1 MDIPH
6 AGGDGATCNNAAM
19 KFGLA
24 FANTGPFVAP
34 DAAAALG
41 RAAEAG
47 GIDSLWTV
55 EHVIVPKEY
64 ESAYP
69 YSANGK
75 MPGTHEAPIPDPLIW
90 LTWVG
95 AATTTLRL
103 ATGIVI
109 LPQRNPAVLAKEV
122 ATLDQ
127 LTQGRMVLG
136 IGVGWLEEEFNA
148 LAVPFERR
156 GERTDEYMRALR
168 ALWSTD
174 DVQFSGDFVNYD
186 GISMNPKPPSG
197 SVPLHVGG
205 HSKRAARRA
214 GELGDGFFPGKGNIA
229 ELIDIARQTATDNDR
244 DAAAIEMTASHPGLF
259 GDDPVAAVEEAES
272 WGVDRLMIPAFLF
285 ARDVANVEDAVPA
298 FMANL
303 TGS

>member
-1 MDIPH
+1 
-6 AGGDGATCNNAAM
+6 M

-34 DAAAALG
+34 DAAADLG
-41 RAAEAG
+41 RAAEAA

-75 MPGTHEAPIPDPLIW
+75 MPGSHEAPIPDPLIW

-95 AATTTLRL
+95 AATTTLKL

-127 LTQGRMVLG
+127 LTQGRMMLG
-136 IGVGWLEEEFNA
+136 VGVGWLEEEFDA
-148 LAVPFERR
+148 LGVPFAQR
-156 GERTDEYMRALR
+156 GARTDEYMNALR
-168 ALWSTD
+168 ALWASD
-174 DVQFSGDFVNYD
+174 DASFAGDFVNWE
-186 GISMNPKPPSG
+186 GISMNPKPHGG

-214 GELGDGFFPGKGNIA
+214 GELGDGFFPGKGNLP
-229 ELIDIARQTATDNDR
+229 ELVDVVRQTAADAGR
-244 DAAAIEMTASHPGLF
+244 DAAAIEITANHPGLF
-259 GDDPVAAVEEAES
+259 GDDPAAAVEEAEA
-272 WGVDRLMIPAFLF
+272 WGVDRLTIPTFFF
-285 ARDVANVEDAVPA
+285 AKDPGNVTDALA
-298 FMANL
+298 MYMAKI